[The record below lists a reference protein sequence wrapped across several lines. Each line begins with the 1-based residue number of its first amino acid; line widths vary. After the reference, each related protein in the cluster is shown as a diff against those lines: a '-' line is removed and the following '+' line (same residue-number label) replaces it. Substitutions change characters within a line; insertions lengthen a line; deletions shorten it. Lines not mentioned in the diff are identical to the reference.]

1 MEEELFAHSFF
12 QTANAVDSVFVHWF
26 SKFGESKWCG
36 SGLVWFV
43 EFWIKTGS
51 QLHSMCSCIRTE
63 QFPKK
68 KVVQIINFL
77 RLWIRSPWG
86 ESEDQSKVSF
96 WMDLRPQRALN

>member
-1 MEEELFAHSFF
+1 MEEELFAHFFF

-51 QLHSMCSCIRTE
+51 QLHTMCSCIRTE

-68 KVVQIINFL
+68 SCSNNQFPQIVNSVTVG
-77 RLWIRSPWG
+77 R
-86 ESEDQSKVSF
+86 K
-96 WMDLRPQRALN
+96 